1 MLTKTKT
8 MIVPYLTSKQKLT
21 IKNSPIVKDI
31 FNYWGILR
39 NNNDGD

>member
-21 IKNSPIVKDI
+21 IKNSPIVKDMSVTI
-31 FNYWGILR
+31 GEY
-39 NNNDGD
+39 